1 MSFDTQLGWL
11 AAAAALFLTTSCAS
25 NKGGAP
31 GETRG
36 SLTERLSGGT
46 PFVFSQDA
54 EGNWKAPQSGKRSE
68 FESGERDNSMFKGD
82 FAGKQYAG
90 TEGEVQK
97 RAWWGTKQDVA
108 KPEFS
113 GADDASRL
121 IKTSRWQGQENSSLN
136 VKARESNN
144 RFATS
149 GYATK
154 AAREVRSERLGRP
167 IDAQTETR
175 RRVYAQ
181 PDIISWEEQRSMSLG
196 ETKRLLGGN

>member
-11 AAAAALFLTTSCAS
+11 AAGAALFLTTSCAS
-25 NKGGAP
+25 EQGAP
-31 GETRG
+31 SEARG
-36 SLTERLSGGT
+36 SLTERLSGGS

-68 FESGERDNSMFKGD
+68 FESGERDNSMFKGEY
-82 FAGKQYAG
+82 AGKQYAG

-113 GADDASRL
+113 GADEASGL
-121 IKTSRWQGQENSSLN
+121 VKASGWQGQENSSLE
-136 VKARESNN
+136 VRARESSN
-144 RFATS
+144 RFATN

-154 AAREVRSERLGRP
+154 AAREVNSERLGRP
-167 IDAQTETR
+167 IDAQTEAR
-175 RRVYAQ
+175 RRNYPQ